1 LGSVP
6 RALPWASLG
15 CPVGAE
21 DGDVFNEGGFE
32 VALAVAMAL
41 VQPEELEDERFFEN
55 VGRVGDDL
63 SFFGEFSDA
72 LLVPA
77 EGEAFVKA
85 AVELAF
91 QFANGPALIGGF
103 DLVKAALVGVLDRK
117 KEDVMSPAKAK
128 VASVCSGFGH
138 VDWCGH

>member
-1 LGSVP
+1 
-6 RALPWASLG
+6 LG

-41 VQPEELEDERFFEN
+41 VQAEELEDERFFEN

-91 QFANGPALIGGF
+91 QFANGPAFIGGF

-128 VASVCSGFGH
+128 GASVCSGFGH
-138 VDWCGH
+138 VEWCGH